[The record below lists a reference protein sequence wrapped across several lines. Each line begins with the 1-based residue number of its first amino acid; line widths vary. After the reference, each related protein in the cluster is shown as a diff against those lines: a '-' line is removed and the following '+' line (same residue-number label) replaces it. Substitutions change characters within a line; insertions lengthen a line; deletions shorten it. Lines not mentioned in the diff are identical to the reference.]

1 MCGLAEADERSSRL
15 DLTCRNSVGPPDGF
29 GEENCLL
36 VFGLMAINCLSAA
49 LLAVAAVAATNLNDV
64 SVFTEE
70 RVIIDAVQV
79 GRGAIEWRKPIP
91 LTHTKSNAR
100 PAISGCLINPRVFR
114 SEFMATPTMGL
125 IFWMTAC
132 FCYVISGSKGY
143 KMFRVD
149 ARPVLAFVMY
159 LKAGRNGPHK
169 HLVG

>member
-1 MCGLAEADERSSRL
+1 
-15 DLTCRNSVGPPDGF
+15 
-29 GEENCLL
+29 
-36 VFGLMAINCLSAA
+36 
-49 LLAVAAVAATNLNDV
+49 
-64 SVFTEE
+64 
-70 RVIIDAVQV
+70 
-79 GRGAIEWRKPIP
+79 
-91 LTHTKSNAR
+91 
-100 PAISGCLINPRVFR
+100 
-114 SEFMATPTMGL
+114 MGL